1 MAKKEKEQKPMLNLD
16 GTEYDVESMS
26 DEQKAMM
33 NHIAD
38 LSRKIDTMQF
48 NMQQLQFGKSA
59 FVNALKESLEK
70 KEEEAQA
77 SSFIKGEKMPE
88 QWVELGFAGLS
99 ATILFMT
106 FKWMTNELNKK
117 IDDLHDI
124 IIKLIDAKN
133 VMVDKFQELNDEVTD
148 QLNYIEAK
156 LGNGRG
162 SKQRRRTGK

>member
-1 MAKKEKEQKPMLNLD
+1 
-16 GTEYDVESMS
+16 
-26 DEQKAMM
+26 
-33 NHIAD
+33 
-38 LSRKIDTMQF
+38 
-48 NMQQLQFGKSA
+48 
-59 FVNALKESLEK
+59 
-70 KEEEAQA
+70 
-77 SSFIKGEKMPE
+77 MPD

>member
-1 MAKKEKEQKPMLNLD
+1 
-16 GTEYDVESMS
+16 
-26 DEQKAMM
+26 
-33 NHIAD
+33 
-38 LSRKIDTMQF
+38 
-48 NMQQLQFGKSA
+48 
-59 FVNALKESLEK
+59 
-70 KEEEAQA
+70 
-77 SSFIKGEKMPE
+77 MPE

-148 QLNYIEAK
+148 QLNYLEAK

>member
-1 MAKKEKEQKPMLNLD
+1 
-16 GTEYDVESMS
+16 
-26 DEQKAMM
+26 
-33 NHIAD
+33 
-38 LSRKIDTMQF
+38 
-48 NMQQLQFGKSA
+48 
-59 FVNALKESLEK
+59 
-70 KEEEAQA
+70 
-77 SSFIKGEKMPE
+77 MPE

-148 QLNYIEAK
+148 QLNYIEAN

>member
-1 MAKKEKEQKPMLNLD
+1 
-16 GTEYDVESMS
+16 
-26 DEQKAMM
+26 
-33 NHIAD
+33 
-38 LSRKIDTMQF
+38 
-48 NMQQLQFGKSA
+48 
-59 FVNALKESLEK
+59 
-70 KEEEAQA
+70 
-77 SSFIKGEKMPE
+77 MPE

>member
-1 MAKKEKEQKPMLNLD
+1 
-16 GTEYDVESMS
+16 
-26 DEQKAMM
+26 
-33 NHIAD
+33 
-38 LSRKIDTMQF
+38 
-48 NMQQLQFGKSA
+48 
-59 FVNALKESLEK
+59 
-70 KEEEAQA
+70 
-77 SSFIKGEKMPE
+77 MPE

-99 ATILFMT
+99 APILFMT

-117 IDDLHDI
+117 IDDLHEI

-133 VMVDKFQELNDEVTD
+133 VMVDKFQVLNDEVTD